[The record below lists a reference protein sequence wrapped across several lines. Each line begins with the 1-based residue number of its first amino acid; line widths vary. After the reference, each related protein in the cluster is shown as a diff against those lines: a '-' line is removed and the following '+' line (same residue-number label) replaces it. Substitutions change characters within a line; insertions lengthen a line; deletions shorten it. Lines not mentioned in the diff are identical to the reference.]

1 MHNSLSTNKT
11 PLFSFKSSHFLVLLS
26 LSLMSC
32 NSTEKVQKNVNIHSV
47 KPSDENEEMSQS
59 AQEEFI
65 IIESTDVS
73 NQPVVNALPKL
84 SEPNTKEPEITDIPL
99 LDWSDFYTHL
109 HLGIPDELSANPELE
124 STEAVEKNLYE
135 GFRIQIY
142 SGPSPSIADTV
153 AKQFRTWSIQYISGY
168 SPETYTFFKAPY
180 YRVHVGDFHDRT
192 RAYSTSQIIKRQFPD
207 AWVVYDRV
215 VPWNVPSD
223 SVFIRFQ
230 RN

>member
-1 MHNSLSTNKT
+1 M
-11 PLFSFKSSHFLVLLS
+11 VLLG
-26 LSLMSC
+26 LIFTFMSC
-32 NSTEKVQKNVNIHSV
+32 SSAEKTQKNVTIQSV
-47 KPSDENEEMSQS
+47 KSIAENEVISQG
-59 AQEEFI
+59 ALENFI
-65 IIESTDVS
+65 IKESTDIS
-73 NQPVVNALPKL
+73 NLTVLNAVHQM
-84 SEPNTKEPEITDIPL
+84 SEPNTNERKLPGLPL
-99 LDWSDFYTHL
+99 LNWSDFYANLRH
-109 HLGIPDELSANPELE
+109 GIPDELSANSKLE
-124 STEAVEKNLYE
+124 STGSVEKNLYE

-153 AKQFRTWSIQYISGY
+153 AKEFRTWSTQYITGY

-223 SVFIRFQ
+223 SVLIRFR